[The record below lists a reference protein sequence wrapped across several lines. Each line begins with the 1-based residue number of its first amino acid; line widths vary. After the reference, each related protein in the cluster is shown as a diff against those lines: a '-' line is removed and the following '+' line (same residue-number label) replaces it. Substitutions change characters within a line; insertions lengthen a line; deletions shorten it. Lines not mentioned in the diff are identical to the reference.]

1 MTAETVPAVVA
12 NSDPAALVTVDAR
25 EELLNGQEPFGRIMD
40 AVDRLAPGQ
49 ILLLRT
55 IFEPC
60 PLYVLME
67 TRGYAHWAQ
76 EVAPDDWVVYFFR
89 EPSRQ

>member
-1 MTAETVPAVVA
+1 MTAETVPAVVV

-40 AVDRLAPGQ
+40 
-49 ILLLRT
+49 
-55 IFEPC
+55 
-60 PLYVLME
+60 ME